1 MKNRVVAV
9 AVAIAVGVGG
19 GRRSPISSC
28 GFGEINGS
36 SGRSMIA
43 VKHNDAS
50 DELVNN
56 WSGNQLGSSGSVSG
70 IGDEG

>member
-1 MKNRVVAV
+1 VKNRVVAV
-9 AVAIAVGVGG
+9 AVAIG

-50 DELVNN
+50 DE
-56 WSGNQLGSSGSVSG
+56 
-70 IGDEG
+70 